1 MRRFTVE
8 KGKRYEARIML
19 GFVQRLATNEMVAGK
34 FMEVGFADVVVTGSG
49 RTRQATGLWPNHDA
63 TAEIPS
69 EIDHIH
75 EIS

>member
-8 KGKRYEARIML
+8 KGKRYKARITL

-34 FMEVGFADVVVTGSG
+34 FMEVGFTNVVVNGSG
-49 RTRQATGLWPNHDA
+49 GERHATGLWPHHDA
-63 TAEIPS
+63 TAEIPN

-75 EIS
+75 EIA

>member
-8 KGKRYEARIML
+8 KDKRYEARITL

-34 FMEVGFADVVVTGSG
+34 FMEVGFTDVVVTGSG
-49 RTRQATGLWPNHDA
+49 RTRHATGLWPHHNA
-63 TAEIPS
+63 TAEIPT

-75 EIS
+75 EIA